1 MTSKVMGISENITFK
16 ELRRH
21 SRRSKLRLRYW
32 AREVAGT
39 GLQSHLDS
47 GLDAMRQQNLLSG
60 LQTSASCPAFADFPF
75 IAERMSAWRAV
86 PSLMT
91 KCGTVGIAAGAPGQ
105 GLLTEE
111 VLPQEV
117 RLVVAAHSKENS
129 NPRNGKGGTQRREF
143 NVLG

>member
-1 MTSKVMGISENITFK
+1 
-16 ELRRH
+16 
-21 SRRSKLRLRYW
+21 
-32 AREVAGT
+32 
-39 GLQSHLDS
+39 
-47 GLDAMRQQNLLSG
+47 
-60 LQTSASCPAFADFPF
+60 
-75 IAERMSAWRAV
+75 
-86 PSLMT
+86 MT